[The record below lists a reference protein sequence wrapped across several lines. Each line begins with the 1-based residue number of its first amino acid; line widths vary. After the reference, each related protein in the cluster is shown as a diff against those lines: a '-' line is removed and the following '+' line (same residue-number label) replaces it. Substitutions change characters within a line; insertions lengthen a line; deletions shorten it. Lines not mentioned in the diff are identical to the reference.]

1 MERGS
6 QQFSAGNAPAKPED
20 SQSYLTTMVKQP
32 ARWLDG
38 SGQHADM
45 VISSRIRLA
54 RNFRDIPFPNRA
66 SASKLGQA
74 LTRLYDC
81 YAAIDELRD
90 AYFFNMNALSRLE
103 RQFLMERHLI
113 SPQFV
118 DAKKPAGLI
127 VSRDETLSI
136 MINEEDHLRMQCIRS
151 GLGIENAWQLLHR
164 LDDALSQQL
173 DFAFSDQFGYLTA
186 CPTNTGT
193 GIRVSVFINLPALAL
208 SKKID
213 DIIHDIAPSEIAI
226 RGFYGEGSDVLG
238 NFFQI
243 SNQLTL
249 GRTEQSVINRIH
261 SMAEQL
267 VSHEANA
274 RQTLMQ
280 DEAIVVEDQIARAVA
295 IIKHARLMDSV
306 EAIHYLSLLR
316 LGRALNLVSGIKLH
330 ELNELLVLTQPAH
343 LQLLYNR
350 TLEAR
355 ERDIL
360 RIKVIR
366 NRLNF

>member
-6 QQFSAGNAPAKPED
+6 QKFSSDQVPALQD
-20 SQSYLTTMVKQP
+20 NSQSYLAAMVKTP

-38 SGQHADM
+38 SGQYADI

-54 RNFRDIPFPNRA
+54 RNFQDLPFPNRA
-66 SASKLGQA
+66 SASKLGQV

-81 YAAIDELRD
+81 LPSIDELKD
-90 AYFFNMNALSRLE
+90 AHFFNMNALSRQE

-113 SPQFV
+113 SAQFV
-118 DAKKPAGLI
+118 DSKKPAGLI
-127 VSRDETLSI
+127 VNRDETLSI
-136 MINEEDHLRMQCIRS
+136 MINEEDHLRMQAIQP
-151 GLGIENAWQLLHR
+151 GLNIEKAWHDLHR
-164 LDDALSQQL
+164 LDDALARQL

-193 GIRVSVFINLPALAL
+193 GIRVSIFINLPALAL

-213 DIIHDIAPSEIAI
+213 NIIHDIAPSEIAI
-226 RGFYGEGSDVLG
+226 RGFYGEGSDVMG

-249 GRTEQSVINRIH
+249 GRTEQSVVNRIH
-261 SMAEQL
+261 NMAEQL
-267 VSHEANA
+267 VSHELNA
-274 RQTLMQ
+274 RQALMQ
-280 DEAIVVEDQIARAVA
+280 EEAILVEDRVARAVA
-295 IIKHARLMDSV
+295 IIKHARLLESV

-316 LGRALNLVSGIKLH
+316 LGRALNLVSGIQFS
-330 ELNELLVLTQPAH
+330 ELNELLLLVQPAH
-343 LQLLYNR
+343 LQQLYNR
-350 TLEAR
+350 KLEPR

-360 RIKVIR
+360 RTKVIR
-366 NRLNF
+366 NKLNF